1 MNKIINPLSYCILA
15 ILLFLILSVNFFPIA
30 GLDKLYKYRI
40 VLIVLYVV
48 FGVTTF
54 RWTQKLSLHAVSL
67 ENEKE

>member
-48 FGVTTF
+48 LRLYQHFVLN
-54 RWTQKLSLHAVSL
+54 K
-67 ENEKE
+67 KP

>member
-40 VLIVLYVV
+40 VLIVFYVV
-48 FGVTTF
+48 LRLYQHFVLN
-54 RWTQKLSLHAVSL
+54 K
-67 ENEKE
+67 KP

>member
-48 FGVTTF
+48 LRLYQHFVLNKK
-54 RWTQKLSLHAVSL
+54 Q
-67 ENEKE
+67 

>member
-15 ILLFLILSVNFFPIA
+15 VLLFLILSVNFFPIA

-48 FGVTTF
+48 LRLYQHFVLN
-54 RWTQKLSLHAVSL
+54 KKS
-67 ENEKE
+67 